1 MSWAERLWW
10 LPTGLVAAMA
20 ILAVAGAMAQPAAP
34 GKRLRLAGVILI
46 GLLAIAG
53 SAWQQA
59 KSRAVLSGETA
70 QLQELAAR
78 LDEVGRLLPAAP
90 GSTGG
95 GGFASVTAGIAAL
108 KAKIQELEDQV
119 RDLRQQMRGRTI
131 APEAAAQL
139 ADYLRQFGSH
149 RVVVSCAPD
158 DMEAFTYANQIAN
171 LLRMAGWEALGPE
184 KTTIFGEAPAMGIK
198 LYVHPGVAAPDAA
211 KLLIDAFTR
220 FNIPYQSGITP
231 SDAIP
236 DPATVELFVGPKP

>member
-20 ILAVAGAMAQPAAP
+20 IVAVAGAVAQPAAT
-34 GKRLRLAGVILI
+34 GKRLRLAVVVLV

-53 SAWQQA
+53 SVWQQT
-59 KSRAVLSGETA
+59 KSRAVLRGETA

-95 GGFASVTAGIAAL
+95 GGFASVTAGISAL
-108 KAKIQELEDQV
+108 KAKIPELEDQV

-131 APEAAAQL
+131 SSEAAAKL
-139 ADYLRQFGSH
+139 ADDLRQFGSH

-158 DMEAFTYANQIAN
+158 DVEAFTYANQIAN
-171 LLRMAGWEALGPE
+171 VLRMAGWDALGPE
-184 KTTIFGEAPAMGIK
+184 KTTIFGEAPAMGVK
-198 LYVHPGVAAPDAA
+198 LFVRSGVAPPPAA
-211 KLLIDAFTR
+211 DVLIKAFTR
-220 FNIPYQSGITP
+220 FNIPYESGVTP

-236 DPATVELFVGPKP
+236 DPATTELFVSHKP